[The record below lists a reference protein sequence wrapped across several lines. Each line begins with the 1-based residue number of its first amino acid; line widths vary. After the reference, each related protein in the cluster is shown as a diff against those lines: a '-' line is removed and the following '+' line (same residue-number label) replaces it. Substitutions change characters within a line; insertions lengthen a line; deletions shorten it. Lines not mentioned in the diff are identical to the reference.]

1 MPQTTSPI
9 YTPAQPHGSEHWL
22 PVRVARRLVERHG
35 FPEARRLALQQKAI
49 HATALRYGCRTRNT
63 PFLVIYWDIVALATG
78 KVPEPA
84 RHIIARTAA

>member
-1 MPQTTSPI
+1 MPQTTPPI
-9 YTPAQPHGSEHWL
+9 YHASEYWL

-35 FPEARRLALQQKAI
+35 FHEARKRALRQKGI
-49 HATALRYGCRTRNT
+49 HPTALRNGCRTRNT